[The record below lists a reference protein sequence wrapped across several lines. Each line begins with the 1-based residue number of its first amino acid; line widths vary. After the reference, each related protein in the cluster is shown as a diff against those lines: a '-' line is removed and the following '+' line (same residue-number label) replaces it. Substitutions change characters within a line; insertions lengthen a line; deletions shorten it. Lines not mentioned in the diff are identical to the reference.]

1 MNFKIDL
8 KSIDLKNIS
17 LDDIQDKLKKVE
29 KKTWIKIGVS
39 VGAVVFF
46 LIIFYG
52 VLNPI
57 VNKKKAQLDDMN
69 KKIEETQKFNQQI
82 KVSKKKIDKIK
93 PQYEQY
99 STLFHSRAEVEG
111 LYQTLS
117 EFAGMNGLVISKIE
131 KKEIKEVS
139 KAEAIAKATGKK
151 NKKKKKK
158 KKDNVKKVENVAYFT
173 IPVDFEITGNFL
185 GYIKFKR
192 QLSLSQKML
201 NFDKE
206 SIVVLKQED
215 TTGAIKVN
223 GTLTIVGLAD
233 EFF

>member
-8 KSIDLKNIS
+8 KSLDLKN
-17 LDDIQDKLKKVE
+17 LTMDDIKAKLQAVE
-29 KKTWIKIGVS
+29 KKTWIKIGIAS
-39 VGAVVFF
+39 GAVILF
-46 LIIFYG
+46 LIIYYG
-52 VLNPI
+52 VISPI
-57 VNKKKAQLDDMN
+57 VDKKKAQLVDMN
-69 KKIEETQKFNQQI
+69 KKQEETTQFI
-82 KVSKKKIDKIK
+82 KKINLSKKKIKK
-93 PQYEQY
+93 LRPQFEQY
-99 STLFHSRAEVEG
+99 STLFHTRAEVEG

-117 EFAGMNGLVISKIE
+117 EFAGMNDLVISKIE
-131 KKEIKEVS
+131 KKKIKEVS
-139 KAEAIAKATGKK
+139 KKDALAKASGKK
-151 NKKKKKK
+151 SKKSKKSKK
-158 KKDNVKKVENVAYFT
+158 GKGKVENVAYYT

-206 SIVVLKQED
+206 SIQVVKGN

>member
-8 KSIDLKNIS
+8 KNIDLKNIS
-17 LDDIQDKLKKVE
+17 LEDIQAKLKNVD
-29 KKTWIKIGVS
+29 KKTWIKLGVS

-46 LIIFYG
+46 LVIFYA

-69 KKIEETQKFNQQI
+69 KKKEETAKFVSDI
-82 KVSKKKIDKIK
+82 KSKNKKIKLK
-93 PQYEQY
+93 RPQYEQY
-99 STLFHSRAEVEG
+99 STLFHTKAEVEG

-117 EFAGMNGLVISKIE
+117 EFAAMNNLVISKIE
-131 KKEIKEVS
+131 KKKIAEVT
-139 KAEAIAKATGKK
+139 KADAIASVS
-151 NKKKKKK
+151 KKKKKK
-158 KKDNVKKVENVAYFT
+158 KKKKQKREVKNIAYYK

-206 SIVVLKQED
+206 SIKVVKGD
-215 TTGAIKVN
+215 TTGAIIVN
-223 GTLTIVGLAD
+223 GTLTIVGLTD

>member
-8 KSIDLKNIS
+8 KNIDLKNIS
-17 LDDIQDKLKKVE
+17 LEDIKLKLKRVE
-29 KKTWIKIGVS
+29 KKTWIKVGVS
-39 VGAVVFF
+39 VGAVIIF

-57 VNKKKAQLDDMN
+57 VNKKKAQLDNMN
-69 KKIEETQKFNQQI
+69 KKKEETQKILQDI
-82 KVSKKKIDKIK
+82 KIKKKKIKKMK
-93 PQYEQY
+93 PEYEAY
-99 STLFHSRAEVEG
+99 STLFHTRAEVEG

-117 EFAGMNGLVISKIE
+117 EYAAMNNLVIAKIE
-131 KKEIKEVS
+131 KKEIKEVTQ
-139 KAEAIAKATGKK
+139 AAALAKATGKK
-151 NKKKKKK
+151 ERKKKKKK
-158 KKDNVKKVENVAYFT
+158 KNAKKTAKNIAYYT
-173 IPVDFEITGNFL
+173 IPVQFQIDGSFL

-206 SIVVLKQED
+206 SIKVVKGKD
-215 TTGAIKVN
+215 STGAISVT

-233 EFF
+233 DF

>member
-1 MNFKIDL
+1 MNFNIDL
-8 KSIDLKNIS
+8 KNIDLKNIS
-17 LDDIQDKLKKVE
+17 LEDIQAKLKKVE
-29 KKTWIKIGVS
+29 KRTWIKIGVS
-39 VGAVVFF
+39 FGAVIIF

-57 VNKKKAQLDDMN
+57 VNKKKAQLNQMN
-69 KKIEETQKFNQQI
+69 SKIEETKQFVTDIKKKKKQI
-82 KVSKKKIDKIK
+82 KKMR
-93 PQYEQY
+93 PEYEKY

-117 EFAGMNGLVISKIE
+117 EYAAMNNLVISKIE
-131 KKEIKEVS
+131 KQKIEEITKSAALEKV
-139 KAEAIAKATGKK
+139 GG
-151 NKKKKKK
+151 KKKKKK
-158 KKDNVKKVENVAYFT
+158 KKQKKKSVENVAYYK

-201 NFDKE
+201 NFDNE
-206 SIVVLKQED
+206 SIKVVKGKGD
-215 TTGAIKVN
+215 STGAIKVN

-233 EFF
+233 DFF

>member
-1 MNFKIDL
+1 MNFNIDL
-8 KSIDLKNIS
+8 KNIDLKNIS
-17 LDDIQDKLKKVE
+17 LEDIQAKLQKVE

-39 VGAVVFF
+39 FGAVIIF

-57 VNKKKAQLDDMN
+57 VNKKKAQLNQMN
-69 KKIEETQKFNQQI
+69 SKIEETKQFVIDIKKKKKQI
-82 KVSKKKIDKIK
+82 KKMR
-93 PQYEQY
+93 PEYEKY

-117 EFAGMNGLVISKIE
+117 EYAAMNNLVISKIE
-131 KKEIKEVS
+131 KQKIKEIS
-139 KAEAIAKATGKK
+139 KSAALEKVGG
-151 NKKKKKK
+151 KKKKKK
-158 KKDNVKKVENVAYFT
+158 KKQKKKSVENVAYYK

-201 NFDKE
+201 NFDNE
-206 SIVVLKQED
+206 SIIVVKGKGD
-215 TTGAIKVN
+215 STGAIKVN

-233 EFF
+233 DFF